1 MLTHQPIEELE
12 SNVRY
17 YSREYP
23 AVFSRGEDALLFD
36 SRGRRYIDFFCGAG
50 VMNYGHNH
58 PHLKNALLEYVQ
70 RNGIIHS
77 LDFHTEARS
86 EFLRRFQEKI
96 LAPRRLDYKVQF
108 TGPTG
113 TNAIEAALKLA
124 RKITRRSAVV
134 AFTNAFHGVS
144 LGALAATALP
154 GNRRAA
160 GVQLDQIIRLPFD
173 GFLGSGLDIE
183 YIRKMLTTRGSG
195 LDAPAAILLETV
207 QGEGGLNPASEP
219 FIAQLFEIARQI
231 GALVI
236 VDEIQTGCGRVGPF
250 FSFEHFSVVPDLV
263 CLSKSISGLGL
274 PMALLLMRP
283 EHDQWEP
290 GEHNGTFR
298 GHNLAFVTGAA
309 ALDFWDDPAF
319 LGLAKSNSEQLRERL
334 DELCGRFASAV
345 RKGRGLFTGLELHDG
360 EVARRV
366 KNEAFEH
373 GLIVETCGPKGSVIK
388 TMPPIN
394 IAPETLAEGLDV
406 LEGALACALPTP
418 AWAAGGGD

>member
-1 MLTHQPIEELE
+1 MLTQPAIEEFE
-12 SNVRY
+12 SKVRY

-23 AVFSRGEDALLFD
+23 TVFSRSEDALLFD
-36 SRGRRYIDFFCGAG
+36 NQGRRYIDFFCGAG

-86 EFLRRFQEKI
+86 EFLRQFQERI
-96 LAPRRLDYKVQF
+96 LAPRGLDYKVQF

-113 TNAIEAALKLA
+113 TNSVEAALKLA
-124 RKITRRSAVV
+124 RKVTRRSAVV

-144 LGALAATALP
+144 LGSLAATATS
-154 GNRRAA
+154 GNRRGA
-160 GVQLDQIIRLPFD
+160 GVQLDRIIRLPFD

-183 YIRKMLTTRGSG
+183 YVRKMLTSRGSG
-195 LDAPAAILLETV
+195 LDAPAAILFETV

-219 FIAQLFEIARQI
+219 FVTELFEIARQI

-250 FSFEHFSVVPDLV
+250 FSFEHFGVVPDLV
-263 CLSKSISGLGL
+263 CMSKSISGLGL

-298 GHNLAFVTGAA
+298 GHNLSFVTAAA

-319 LGLAKSNSEQLRERL
+319 LELARSNSEQLRERL
-334 DELCGRFASAV
+334 DELCERFGSAE
-345 RKGRGLFTGLELHDG
+345 RKGRGLFSGLELHDG

-366 KNEAFEH
+366 KSDAFEH
-373 GLIVETCGPKGSVIK
+373 GLLLETCGPNGSVIK
-388 TMPPIN
+388 TVPPIN
-394 IAPETLAEGLDV
+394 IASETLAEGLDV
-406 LEGALACALPTP
+406 LEGALTRALPIP
-418 AWAAGGGD
+418 AWTAGGRD

>member
-1 MLTHQPIEELE
+1 MLTHPSIEELE

-23 AVFSRGEDALLFD
+23 TVFSRGEDALLFD
-36 SRGRRYIDFFCGAG
+36 SQGRRYIDFFCGAG
-50 VMNYGHNH
+50 VLNYGHNH

-70 RNGIIHS
+70 RNGVVHS

-86 EFLRRFQEKI
+86 EFVRQFQERI

-113 TNAIEAALKLA
+113 TNAVEAALKLA
-124 RKITRRSAVV
+124 RKVTRRSPVV

-144 LGALAATALP
+144 LGALAATALS

-160 GVQLDQIIRLPFD
+160 GVQLDQVIRLPFD
-173 GFLGSGLDIE
+173 GFLGSGLDVE
-183 YIRKMLTTRGSG
+183 CVRKMLTTRGSG

-207 QGEGGLNPASEP
+207 QGEGGLNAASEP
-219 FIAQLFEIARQI
+219 FITQLFEIARQI

-250 FSFEHFSVVPDLV
+250 FSFEQFSVAPDLI
-263 CLSKSISGLGL
+263 CLSKSISGFGL

-283 EHDQWEP
+283 ELDVWEP

-298 GHNLAFVTGAA
+298 GLNLAFVTATA

-319 LGLAKSNSEQLRERL
+319 LELVQSNREQLRERL
-334 DELCGRFASAV
+334 DGLCGRFPSVV
-345 RKGRGLFTGLELHDG
+345 RKGRGLFTGLELHDA
-360 EVARRV
+360 EAARRV
-366 KNEAFEH
+366 KHEAFEH
-373 GLIVETCGPKGSVIK
+373 GLIVETCGPNGSVLK

-394 IAPETLAEGLDV
+394 VTPETLAEGLDV
-406 LEGALACALPTP
+406 LEGALARALPTP
-418 AWAAGGGD
+418 AWAAGGRD